1 MHVILVRH
9 GKAQNGQTD
18 SERSLSQDGY
28 RTVENLGM
36 RLKKEA
42 EQISQ
47 IWHSHLLRAKQTAE
61 ILCRYLL
68 PEEGLKAESFLTPHS
83 DPLTV
88 RSMLESEARSLL
100 IVSHLPFLEY
110 LANLLVTGQPESDEI
125 QFPPGGAVK
134 LQRNTHLWKLIW
146 TMVPD
151 GSGEAQKIE

>member
-9 GKAQNGQTD
+9 GKAQNGQSD
-18 SERSLSQDGY
+18 SERSLSQDGF
-28 RTVENLGM
+28 RIIENLGM
-36 RLKKEA
+36 RLKQES
-42 EQISQ
+42 EQVSQ
-47 IWHSHLLRAKQTAE
+47 IWHSLLLRAKETAE
-61 ILCRYLL
+61 ILYRHLL
-68 PEEGLKAESFLTPHS
+68 PAEGLKEESFLTPHS

-88 RSMLESEARSLL
+88 QSMLESEARSLL

-110 LANLLVTGQPESDEI
+110 LANLLVTGQSESDEI

-134 LQRNTHLWKLIW
+134 LQRNIHLWKLIW

>member
-110 LANLLVTGQPESDEI
+110 LANLLVTGQPESREEHVLEYDCR
-125 QFPPGGAVK
+125 PAG
-134 LQRNTHLWKLIW
+134 R
-146 TMVPD
+146 
-151 GSGEAQKIE
+151 SGEAPEKHTSLETDLDTES